1 MAAQHFLLSA
11 ASRTLSLRKIYLGK
25 TKENDKMVDMSE
37 TLSFVVPLLLLC
49 LTVALPTIRR
59 TLERKARETE
69 FRDELVQEFHQSA
82 MTVLKNTNPKDHA
95 EMREVVMTA
104 GAMMMDGT
112 RLVRGM
118 VFYHGKVSSKNS
130 ERKIRNKEVFD
141 SLPEDVRHAFAKAL
155 GVALLVS
162 SCNSLFL
169 ARLYRSV
176 ILLILSEDEREI
188 RQPA

>member
-1 MAAQHFLLSA
+1 
-11 ASRTLSLRKIYLGK
+11 
-25 TKENDKMVDMSE
+25 MSE
-37 TLSFVVPLLLLC
+37 TVSFVVPVLLLC

-59 TLERKARETE
+59 TLERKAREAE

-82 MTVLKNTNPKDHA
+82 MAVLKDTNPDEHA
-95 EMREVVMTA
+95 EVRDVVMVA
-104 GAMMMDGT
+104 GKMMMDGT

-118 VFYHGKVSSKNS
+118 VFSNGKASSRNS
-130 ERKIRNKEVFD
+130 ERKTRSQEAFD
-141 SLPEDVRHAFAKAL
+141 SLPDHVRHAFAKAL

-176 ILLILSEDEREI
+176 IFLILSEDDREI
-188 RQPA
+188 KQPVEILGRFGRKGIAPFNNSGLAA